1 MLKVIESFSGIG
13 SQAQALENIGVDFEV
28 VATMEWEIGAMYAYD
43 ILHNGPQDLTPY
55 RHHNRDSLIETLSAY
70 NLSNDGK
77 KPLSYRALS
86 SMNLQQ
92 MKSILCAIERN
103 NNYVDITTV
112 KGSQLPE
119 ADVLTYSFPCQDLS
133 ISGHWHHNSGGIDR
147 DANNRSTLLWEV
159 ERLLTEY
166 VEIDKELPSF
176 LLMENVSNILS
187 SKHIDNFREWQR
199 FLENLGYVNQVYTL
213 DARNFNV
220 PQSRVRTYMI
230 SVLAKNESV
239 ARNVSQ
245 YFADNNLEKIKRDF
259 SNIRP
264 IKDYLRLNYSNEVYK
279 REAIQSTPIF
289 TPSRQKI
296 YEQNPILATGLETK
310 LGVWARTVT
319 TKQDR
324 NPNSGIVAY
333 GSEKLVDFNHYYR
346 NLTAR
351 ECFLLM
357 GFEEEKFDL
366 LIENNFKVRANSDML
381 NQNKLIQL
389 AGNSIVVQ
397 VLEEVFSQINEIN
410 DKYLTAKDNLKIVQP
425 KEVMIHKVANMKY

>member
-230 SVLAKNESV
+230 SVLAKNETV
-239 ARNVSQ
+239 ARNISQ
-245 YFADNNLEKIKRDF
+245 YFEDNNLEKIKRDF
-259 SNIRP
+259 SKIRP
-264 IKDYLRLNYSNEVYK
+264 IRDYLRLDYSNEVYK
-279 REAIQSTPIF
+279 KEAIQSTPIF

-296 YEQNPILATGLETK
+296 FEQNPILAIGSKAKE
-310 LGVWARTVT
+310 GIWARTVT

-324 NPNSGIVAY
+324 NPNSGIIAY
-333 GSEKLVDFNHYYR
+333 GDEKLTEINTHYR

-357 GFEEEKFDL
+357 GFDEEKYNHLMDS
-366 LIENNFKVRANSDML
+366 NFKVRSNRNML
-381 NQNKLIQL
+381 NQAKLIQL

-397 VLEEVFSQINEIN
+397 VLEHIFAQVNEIN
-410 DKYLTAKDNLKIVQP
+410 EMYLTESNTLAYMVAPEIKIT
-425 KEVMIHKVANMKY
+425 AT

>member
-1 MLKVIESFSGIG
+1 MLKVIESFAGIG

-28 VATMEWEIGAMYAYD
+28 VATVEWETGAMYAYD
-43 ILHNGPQDLTPY
+43 IIHNGPQDLSSY

-77 KPLSYRALS
+77 TPLSYRALS
-86 SMNLQQ
+86 SMNIRQ

-103 NNYVDITTV
+103 NNFVDITSV
-112 KGSQLPE
+112 KGEQLPD

-133 ISGHWHHNSGGIDR
+133 ISGHWHRNSGGIDR

-159 ERLLTEY
+159 ERLLKEY
-166 VEIDKELPSF
+166 VEAEKDLPSF

-187 SKHIDNFREWQR
+187 AKHIGNFREWQK
-199 FLENLGYVNQVYTL
+199 FLEGLGYVNQVYTL

-230 SVLAKNESV
+230 SVLAK
-239 ARNVSQ
+239 SQ
-245 YFADNNLEKIKRDF
+245 VNAKQIKKYFEDNNLEEVKRDF
-259 SNIRP
+259 SKLRP
-264 IKDYLRLNYSNEVYK
+264 MDEYLRLDYENPVY
-279 REAIQSTPIF
+279 RNEAIQSTPIF

-296 YEQNPILATGLETK
+296 FEQNPILAIGSK
-310 LGVWARTVT
+310 AKVGIWARTVT

-324 NPNSGIVAY
+324 NPNSGIIAY
-333 GSEKLVDFNHYYR
+333 GDEKLTEINTHYR

-351 ECFLLM
+351 ECFMLM
-357 GFEEEKFDL
+357 GFDEEKYNH
-366 LIENNFKVRANSDML
+366 LIDSNFKVRSNRNML
-381 NQNKLIQL
+381 NQAKLIQL

-397 VLEEVFSQINEIN
+397 VLEHIFAQINEIN
-410 DKYLTAKDNLKIVQP
+410 EIYLTESNTVAYMAAPEIKITAK
-425 KEVMIHKVANMKY
+425 

>member
-1 MLKVIESFSGIG
+1 
-13 SQAQALENIGVDFEV
+13 
-28 VATMEWEIGAMYAYD
+28 
-43 ILHNGPQDLTPY
+43 
-55 RHHNRDSLIETLSAY
+55 
-70 NLSNDGK
+70 
-77 KPLSYRALS
+77 
-86 SMNLQQ
+86 MNLQQ

-103 NNYVDITTV
+103 NNFVDITTV

-230 SVLAKNESV
+230 SVLAKNETV
-239 ARNVSQ
+239 ARNISQ
-245 YFADNNLEKIKRDF
+245 YFEDNNLEKIKRDF
-259 SNIRP
+259 SKIRP
-264 IKDYLRLNYSNEVYK
+264 IRDYLRLDYSNEVYK
-279 REAIQSTPIF
+279 KEAIQSTPIF

-296 YEQNPILATGLETK
+296 FEQNPILAIGSKAKE
-310 LGVWARTVT
+310 GIWARTVT

-324 NPNSGIVAY
+324 NPNSGIIAY
-333 GSEKLVDFNHYYR
+333 GDEKLTEINTHYR

-357 GFEEEKFDL
+357 GFDEEKYNHLMDS
-366 LIENNFKVRANSDML
+366 NFKVRSNRNML
-381 NQNKLIQL
+381 NQAKLIQL

-397 VLEEVFSQINEIN
+397 VLEHIFAQINEIN
-410 DKYLTAKDNLKIVQP
+410 EMYLTESNTLAYMVAPEIKIT
-425 KEVMIHKVANMKY
+425 AT